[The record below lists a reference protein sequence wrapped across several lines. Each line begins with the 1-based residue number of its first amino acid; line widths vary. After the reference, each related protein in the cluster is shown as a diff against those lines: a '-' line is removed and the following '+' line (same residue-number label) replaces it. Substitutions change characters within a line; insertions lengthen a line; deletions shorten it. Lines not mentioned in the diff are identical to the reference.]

1 MPENKPMNVEHKE
14 TGTITDV
21 CSREEL
27 PEVELVSL
35 IEDQIPQYRLRADS
49 LYLYQNKDWDQSLDS
64 SSHASDMLSPTQAEE
79 AFRYMIL
86 SSDRVEQ
93 MTRTYNDIDMVTHLL
108 AERDRD
114 LELAARIG
122 QSLLQRNRVLTERS
136 ELLEEQLAQAYDQV
150 NQLQHELTKKD
161 ELLRFVAIAS
171 EESESDSSCSTP
183 LRQNE
188 SLSLSHSLIQLDSLQ
203 SKLRVLEEENL
214 CLRSEACHL
223 KTETINYEEKEQQ
236 LVNDCVKELR
246 ETNIHISDLADE
258 LSRKNEDIARH
269 QEEIT
274 NLLSQI
280 VDLQRKV
287 KEHAIEKEELKLHLQ
302 ASKDAQRQLTAE
314 LHEVQDRNAECLGML
329 HESQEELKELR
340 SKSTSLSSL
349 RWPQSYSIFPMD
361 SLAAEIEG
369 TMRKE
374 LSLEDSP
381 VEDHRNQQKR
391 VFNIVKSV
399 NETVRARAP
408 GCPLGSIPGSGCASA
423 FLTAKPHQC
432 VVGQTGTR
440 SRNSSGSEADLHCNL
455 PRFGQPGTPGGN
467 DLATALRRL
476 SLREENYLSEKR
488 FFEDEQDRRLKA
500 LAEKQERS
508 GCSTPV
514 ESILS
519 GSTNHTDLSEM
530 SCFSGTSSCFRTF
543 FPEKLQIVKPIEGSM
558 TLYQWQQLAQPNL
571 GTILDPRPGV
581 LTKGFEL
588 VPEDEGYHLSDLEE
602 DDEEGIIFKAQ
613 QTSTPEEKK
622 MQIPK
627 EMEPAAAPFLPM
639 PNLSTHNT
647 PPGELCCGLLKGL
660 EMNSHLHTEP
670 QNVLSPG
677 FIHSNGVHN
686 PGKCLSQTNSTYT
699 FTTCRILHPT
709 DLSQVTMSS
718 MYTPCT
724 VTSGS
729 TSSVIV
735 STAPSSPLVTCRLS
749 LGESFMKNRE
759 STTTLSTTSSLAK
772 LLHERGISASVYR
785 CPLSKQPRTVT
796 RPKTLALP
804 CTPPNSPVH
813 SPCPSPLAFDTRG
826 AMDSFLASRP
836 AETLLQE
843 VYCLKLGRSRAD
855 STPGCLNLV
864 KKLKKMGIAQVVNPH
879 KTLEQSEES
888 RSGLHR
894 QETALFMGT
903 GSSLMGGLRRN
914 QSLPNVIGGLGVVV
928 PKMARLNEK
937 TENKMVSSAQ

>member
-1 MPENKPMNVEHKE
+1 
-14 TGTITDV
+14 
-21 CSREEL
+21 
-27 PEVELVSL
+27 
-35 IEDQIPQYRLRADS
+35 
-49 LYLYQNKDWDQSLDS
+49 
-64 SSHASDMLSPTQAEE
+64 
-79 AFRYMIL
+79 
-86 SSDRVEQ
+86 

-381 VEDHRNQQKR
+381 VEDHRLGPD
-391 VFNIVKSV
+391 VSCSFLFF
-399 NETVRARAP
+399 
-408 GCPLGSIPGSGCASA
+408 PLPSHFCS
-423 FLTAKPHQC
+423 
-432 VVGQTGTR
+432 
-440 SRNSSGSEADLHCNL
+440 NL

-627 EMEPAAAPFLPM
+627 EMEPAA
-639 PNLSTHNT
+639 
-647 PPGELCCGLLKGL
+647 
-660 EMNSHLHTEP
+660 
-670 QNVLSPG
+670 
-677 FIHSNGVHN
+677 
-686 PGKCLSQTNSTYT
+686 CLSQTNSTYT

>member
-1 MPENKPMNVEHKE
+1 MQQTVKCNLTSFDISLVLLP
-14 TGTITDV
+14 DV

-340 SKSTSLSSL
+340 SKSTSLSS
-349 RWPQSYSIFPMD
+349 SISIILIFQCTHFLLFCLHPYF
-361 SLAAEIEG
+361 
-369 TMRKE
+369 
-374 LSLEDSP
+374 
-381 VEDHRNQQKR
+381 RNQQKR

-440 SRNSSGSEADLHCNL
+440 SRNSSGSEADL
-455 PRFGQPGTPGGN
+455 FGQPGTPGGN

-677 FIHSNGVHN
+677 FIHSNGGENLRFV
-686 PGKCLSQTNSTYT
+686 CL
-699 FTTCRILHPT
+699 
-709 DLSQVTMSS
+709 
-718 MYTPCT
+718 
-724 VTSGS
+724 
-729 TSSVIV
+729 
-735 STAPSSPLVTCRLS
+735 
-749 LGESFMKNRE
+749 
-759 STTTLSTTSSLAK
+759 
-772 LLHERGISASVYR
+772 
-785 CPLSKQPRTVT
+785 
-796 RPKTLALP
+796 
-804 CTPPNSPVH
+804 
-813 SPCPSPLAFDTRG
+813 
-826 AMDSFLASRP
+826 
-836 AETLLQE
+836 
-843 VYCLKLGRSRAD
+843 
-855 STPGCLNLV
+855 
-864 KKLKKMGIAQVVNPH
+864 
-879 KTLEQSEES
+879 
-888 RSGLHR
+888 
-894 QETALFMGT
+894 
-903 GSSLMGGLRRN
+903 
-914 QSLPNVIGGLGVVV
+914 
-928 PKMARLNEK
+928 
-937 TENKMVSSAQ
+937 

>member
-1 MPENKPMNVEHKE
+1 QERVFHDAYEQVMPENKPMNVEHKE

-440 SRNSSGSEADLHCNL
+440 SRNSSGTVPSS
-455 PRFGQPGTPGGN
+455 PGTPGGN

-622 MQIPK
+622 IK
-627 EMEPAAAPFLPM
+627 ALC
-639 PNLSTHNT
+639 NLVGND
-647 PPGELCCGLLKGL
+647 
-660 EMNSHLHTEP
+660 LHYKLA
-670 QNVLSPG
+670 LS
-677 FIHSNGVHN
+677 FVAVHN

-709 DLSQVTMSS
+709 DLSQVTMSAAFP
-718 MYTPCT
+718 MM
-724 VTSGS
+724 TSGS